1 MLLTAT
7 MSGEWS
13 VGVAVHAGTTRLAYV
28 GLGDV
33 RLESPD
39 ERFTPDY
46 VSLQDLCSQNYSRP
60 MSIWIGEDGMLDG
73 GGLLET
79 PHDIWCAFH
88 AAGSSAGS
96 LLGMAWLP
104 AVLALGATS
113 VYELKTWVVRF
124 EEIVARAESLGLTG
138 SLFNYA
144 VLLLWSLLWLLLV
157 MALTAY
163 ASLSPGSIG
172 IGDAHFGG
180 SFGLVRAMVL
190 LTSVCGMALG
200 AHTLKLWDARQM
212 GELLQGL
219 KEARA
224 LKRSLYVLLLAQ
236 LLLYAVVSLQVC
248 LGASLG
254 LAAPCAAGRRLL
266 GTRHCTRTTRTL
278 PMHHTHRTHTA
289 HVHRTHTARRRLATG
304 RRLLCTHLLRRS
316 SLSRHQ
322 GTQPLGGLHTAH
334 RGHATSRCGDAMYAG
349 SPGILP
355 AVGALHGLLLHSH
368 LQVLLPRPH
377 GNATHQGETHTHRTH
392 LPQTTARVQHAYHT
406 RTAACTCAAP
416 PLHPPTQRA
425 RHRPHNCSRYLA
437 RGRHSHPRALFGA
450 DQVCA
455 PATVRAAGRILRRR
469 RPAHSEGRV
478 QCVRWAPVLPTT
490 RSFSGLSARSAAPR
504 RPAF

>member
-1 MLLTAT
+1 MLLTAAL
-7 MSGEWS
+7 SGEWS

-248 LGASLG
+248 LGAG
-254 LAAPCAAGRRLL
+254 
-266 GTRHCTRTTRTL
+266 
-278 PMHHTHRTHTA
+278 
-289 HVHRTHTARRRLATG
+289 
-304 RRLLCTHLLRRS
+304 
-316 SLSRHQ
+316 
-322 GTQPLGGLHTAH
+322 
-334 RGHATSRCGDAMYAG
+334 
-349 SPGILP
+349 
-355 AVGALHGLLLHSH
+355 
-368 LQVLLPRPH
+368 
-377 GNATHQGETHTHRTH
+377 
-392 LPQTTARVQHAYHT
+392 
-406 RTAACTCAAP
+406 
-416 PLHPPTQRA
+416 
-425 RHRPHNCSRYLA
+425 
-437 RGRHSHPRALFGA
+437 
-450 DQVCA
+450 
-455 PATVRAAGRILRRR
+455 
-469 RPAHSEGRV
+469 
-478 QCVRWAPVLPTT
+478 
-490 RSFSGLSARSAAPR
+490 
-504 RPAF
+504 

>member
-1 MLLTAT
+1 MLLTAAL
-7 MSGEWS
+7 SGEWS

-28 GLGDV
+28 ALGDV

-46 VSLQDLCSQNYSRP
+46 VSLQDLCAQNYSRP

-79 PHDIWCAFH
+79 PHNIWCAFH
-88 AAGSSAGS
+88 AAGASAGS

-144 VLLLWSLLWLLLV
+144 VLFLWSLLWLLLV

-180 SFGLVRAMVL
+180 AFGLVRAMVL

-236 LLLYAVVSLQVC
+236 VLLYAVVSLQVC
-248 LGASLG
+248 V
-254 LAAPCAAGRRLL
+254 CV
-266 GTRHCTRTTRTL
+266 C
-278 PMHHTHRTHTA
+278 
-289 HVHRTHTARRRLATG
+289 V
-304 RRLLCTHLLRRS
+304 
-316 SLSRHQ
+316 
-322 GTQPLGGLHTAH
+322 
-334 RGHATSRCGDAMYAG
+334 
-349 SPGILP
+349 
-355 AVGALHGLLLHSH
+355 
-368 LQVLLPRPH
+368 
-377 GNATHQGETHTHRTH
+377 
-392 LPQTTARVQHAYHT
+392 RV
-406 RTAACTCAAP
+406 CV
-416 PLHPPTQRA
+416 
-425 RHRPHNCSRYLA
+425 S
-437 RGRHSHPRALFGA
+437 
-450 DQVCA
+450 VCA
-455 PATVRAAGRILRRR
+455 
-469 RPAHSEGRV
+469 
-478 QCVRWAPVLPTT
+478 CVCA
-490 RSFSGLSARSAAPR
+490 
-504 RPAF
+504 